1 MDRLKVLTLNTWN
14 RQGPWPARRRL
25 IREGIAALAPD
36 IVGLQEI
43 LDGGGQ
49 PNQADEIADGLGYHV
64 HHAPAGDFEPGVP
77 GLTMGNAVLARYPIV
92 AGDGFPLPSHPGD
105 IGRVLT
111 YALVDAPCGQV
122 PVFTT
127 HLSWM
132 FHQSRARCDQVLA
145 IAATI
150 KRVAPI
156 AGFPPVLMGDF
167 NAEPDSD
174 EMRYLRGLTPIAG
187 QSVYFSDCWLHTTG
201 QDPAAGSGFTYD
213 RRNTYALRSREPSR
227 RIDYVYVRGPDRQLR
242 GEPLSARVVLDQPRG
257 EVWASDHYGVLAEIQ
272 AAPRPLDPY

>member
-174 EMRYLRGLTPIAG
+174 EMRYLRGLTCLGGPGAYFADCFAVRGEGAG
-187 QSVYFSDCWLHTTG
+187 LTFGRPNAY
-201 QDPAAGSGFTYD
+201 AAREHYPP
-213 RRNTYALRSREPSR
+213 RRV
-227 RIDYVYVRGPDRQLR
+227 DYIYVRGPDVWHR
-242 GEPLSARVVLDQPRG
+242 GEPLVARVVLGQNVDG
-257 EVWASDHYGVLAEIQ
+257 VFASDHAGVYAELR
-272 AAPRPLDPY
+272 AAKLVEPPL